1 MANYSIYVI
10 LLWVVLFAIRP
21 IRKLALVLLPWAIF
35 ACLYDWM
42 RLYPNYLLN
51 TIDIRPL
58 YETER
63 QLFGITTEGGR
74 IILGEWFNTHNA
86 AWADLLAGLFYLCW
100 MPVPLI
106 YCLCLFFQGKR
117 RQSLHFGIAFLWVNI
132 CGFIIYYIHPAAPP
146 WYALEYGF
154 TPQLDVPLTGA
165 GLARFD
171 ALTGI
176 PFFGNY
182 YSGTSNIFAAVP
194 SLHSAYVLTAAVYVL
209 IFRDKWWKALLFFF
223 ITAGI
228 WCTAVYTCHH
238 YLIDVILGIL
248 TALLAIL
255 ILEQCLSRIPLFRR
269 AFNAYARRL

>member
-21 IRKLALVLLPWAIF
+21 IRKLALVLLPWAVF

-74 IILGEWFNTHNA
+74 MILGEWFNTHNA

-117 RQSLHFGIAFLWVNI
+117 RQSLHFGVAFLWVNI
-132 CGFIIYYIHPAAPP
+132 LGFIIYYVHPAAPP

-171 ALTGI
+171 ALTGVS
-176 PFFGNY
+176 FFGNY

-209 IFRDKWWKALLFFF
+209 IFRDKWWKAALFFF
-223 ITAGI
+223 ITVGI

-238 YLIDVILGIL
+238 YVIDVLLGIL

-255 ILEQCLSRIPLFRR
+255 ILEQGLGRIPLFRK
-269 AFNAYARRL
+269 AFDAYATRL